1 MRNALFAEL
10 RRAMNLL
17 WIPAVLGV
25 GFSICFDSWNDFLRS
40 LSTGIGSVQYFFE
53 NSSFGGACRSY
64 FLPVFTSLPF
74 AASFCR
80 EYRDKAFPLIVY
92 REGRKNYCLVKFF
105 VNALCGGMTA
115 ALGTGLLF
123 LLLAWRLPVADP
135 RYMESAGVYQR
146 LVSDSEPFHLWI
158 AVHEPVLYF
167 FVETASGFFRG
178 VFWSSAA
185 LCVSVCFPDPFV
197 TFLSPYLGSFL
208 LIQAFRLLRLP
219 PSFRLDFLIKGRMIL
234 RSSLWTLGICA
245 LAVAAASWIMWFFFC
260 RQVYR
265 RIREG

>member
-1 MRNALFAEL
+1 MKNALFAEI

-64 FLPVFTSLPF
+64 FLPVFTALPF

-135 RYMESAGVYQR
+135 RYMENAGVYQR

-167 FVETASGFFRG
+167 
-178 VFWSSAA
+178 
-185 LCVSVCFPDPFV
+185 
-197 TFLSPYLGSFL
+197 PYLGSFL

-245 LAVAAASWIMWFFFC
+245 LAVAAASWIMWFFFS

>member
-1 MRNALFAEL
+1 M
-10 RRAMNLL
+10 
-17 WIPAVLGV
+17 
-25 GFSICFDSWNDFLRS
+25 
-40 LSTGIGSVQYFFE
+40 
-53 NSSFGGACRSY
+53 
-64 FLPVFTSLPF
+64 
-74 AASFCR
+74 
-80 EYRDKAFPLIVY
+80 
-92 REGRKNYCLVKFF
+92 KFF

-245 LAVAAASWIMWFFFC
+245 LAVAAASWIMWFFFS